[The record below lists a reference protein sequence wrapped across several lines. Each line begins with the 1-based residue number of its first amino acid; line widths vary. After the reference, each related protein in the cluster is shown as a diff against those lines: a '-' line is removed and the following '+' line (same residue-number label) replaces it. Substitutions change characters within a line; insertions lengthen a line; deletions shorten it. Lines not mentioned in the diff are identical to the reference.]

1 MENKHGQLSKIYEVL
16 DQNDM
21 KKEQNGDDSFEE
33 HETET
38 ASLPFVDQ
46 KPWKGEGGIITEE
59 VVLGLYPNHQMLNTL
74 HSENYFGE
82 IALTTNS
89 SRQD

>member
-1 MENKHGQLSKIYEVL
+1 MENKHGQLSKIYVVL

-38 ASLPFVDQ
+38 ASLPFVD
-46 KPWKGEGGIITEE
+46 
-59 VVLGLYPNHQMLNTL
+59 
-74 HSENYFGE
+74 
-82 IALTTNS
+82 
-89 SRQD
+89 